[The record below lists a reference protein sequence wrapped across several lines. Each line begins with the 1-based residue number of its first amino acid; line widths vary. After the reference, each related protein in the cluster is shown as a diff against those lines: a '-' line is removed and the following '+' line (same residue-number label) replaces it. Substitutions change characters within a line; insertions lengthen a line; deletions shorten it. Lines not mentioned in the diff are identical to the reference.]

1 MNICLQYL
9 YTPNTILNTCG
20 NIHNQTLEIGDR
32 LYIYLNLSFVQQ
44 INIFCVPSSKLEA
57 GMVHKKENLVTIWK
71 GGDQKLR
78 HHYFLFRLLVE
89 TNFVLI

>member
-44 INIFCVPSSKLEA
+44 INIFCVPSAVLSREDLEI
-57 GMVHKKENLVTIWK
+57 HKKPASGSL
-71 GGDQKLR
+71 QS
-78 HHYFLFRLLVE
+78 VE
-89 TNFVLI
+89 KSLGKHPL